1 METVREQLVKKPY
14 KSTDKAKQ
22 YFILTAALFLAM
34 VAMIISFSVLGGPFI
49 IAGLLLGVLIVWGG
63 YILAGKLNIEYEY
76 CIAGSEMSV
85 DKIIDQKKRKT
96 LCSINLKEAAGF
108 YRGMKELSDATI
120 ISSEGDGE
128 VYTIEYNDQKYGRTL
143 LYFTPDERTLEM
155 ISPYLPRLI

>member
-63 YILAGKLNIEYEY
+63 YILAGKLN
-76 CIAGSEMSV
+76 
-85 DKIIDQKKRKT
+85 
-96 LCSINLKEAAGF
+96 
-108 YRGMKELSDATI
+108 LS
-120 ISSEGDGE
+120 
-128 VYTIEYNDQKYGRTL
+128 
-143 LYFTPDERTLEM
+143 
-155 ISPYLPRLI
+155 LIHI